1 MLGCKRGE
9 AVEKRKGG
17 GVLLFESRTWYGKR
31 KIGGVTSRVR

>member
-9 AVEKRKGG
+9 AVEKRKG